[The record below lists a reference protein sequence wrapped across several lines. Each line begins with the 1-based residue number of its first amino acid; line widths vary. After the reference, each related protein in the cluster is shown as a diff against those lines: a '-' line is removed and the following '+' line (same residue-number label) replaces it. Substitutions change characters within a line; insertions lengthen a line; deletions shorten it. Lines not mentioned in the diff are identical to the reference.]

1 MPVKID
7 YKKELEAAA
16 KGMILIHDPRLLIK
30 LIVRSI
36 VQKVRIEHAGMVL
49 YDPVKDSYVLAI
61 SKGDPGSRIPEGF
74 VRFDKKNPINK
85 LFVEKEYKY
94 LVENRNALVS
104 EDINK
109 LIWQESVISNGN
121 GTKQLLHDVSTQ
133 MPKLNA
139 VACVPAYHQHMLLAI
154 LLLGQK
160 HDGGRFEQEELD
172 FFSALASD
180 VAIAI
185 RNAQLFDDLKR
196 EAERNRNLFIQTTIA
211 LGSAIEAKDA
221 YTHGHTER
229 VTKYALAIA
238 RQMEA
243 SGIYAFPPKF
253 FENLYIAGLLHDIGK
268 IGVSEAILC
277 KQDKLTEEEY
287 EIMKTHTSRGAEIL
301 SSLTGFEEVINGV
314 KYHHERYD
322 GKGYPDGLT
331 GENIPMIAAII
342 AVADTFDAITT
353 DRSYRKGL
361 SKEVAIGEVQKFS
374 MKQFNPKPVQAL
386 FELYNKGEL
395 DRKSTRLNS
404 SH

>member
-1 MPVKID
+1 MSIKID

-36 VQKVRIEHAGMVL
+36 VQNVRIQHAGMIL
-49 YDPVKDSYVLAI
+49 YDPVKDNYVLSI
-61 SKGDPGSRIPEGF
+61 SRGEHGTRIPEGF
-74 VRFDKKNPINK
+74 VRFDRNHPIIK
-85 LFVEKEYKY
+85 LFIEKEYKY
-94 LVENRNALVS
+94 LVGNRNAILA

-109 LIWQESVISNGN
+109 MIWKESVISNGN
-121 GTKQLLHDVSTQ
+121 GSKKLLHDVSHQ

-154 LLLGQK
+154 LLLGEK
-160 HDGGRFEQEELD
+160 YDKTRFDQEELD

-180 VAIAI
+180 VAMAI
-185 RNAQLFDDLKR
+185 RNAELFEDLKR

-243 SGIYAFPPKF
+243 NGTGDFPPKF

-268 IGVSEAILC
+268 IGVPESILC
-277 KQDKLTEEEY
+277 KQDKLTPQEY
-287 EIMKTHTSRGAEIL
+287 EIMKTHTTRGAEIL
-301 SSLTGFEEVINGV
+301 SPLTGFEECINGV

-322 GKGYPDGLT
+322 GAGYPDGLK
-331 GENIPMIAAII
+331 GESIPMVAAII

-361 SKEVAIGEVQKFS
+361 SKEIALAEIQKYS
-374 MKQFNPKPVQAL
+374 GKQFNPRPVRAIV
-386 FELYNKGEL
+386 ELYHKGEL
-395 DRKSTRLNS
+395 
-404 SH
+404 

>member
-1 MPVKID
+1 MSIKID

-16 KGMILIHDPRLLIK
+16 KGMILIHDPRLLIR

-36 VQKVRIEHAGMVL
+36 VQKVRIQHAGMIL
-49 YDPVKDSYVLAI
+49 YDPVKDNYVLSI
-61 SKGDPGSRIPEGF
+61 SRGEQGARIPEGF
-74 VRFDKKNPINK
+74 VRFDRNHPIIK
-85 LFVEKEYKY
+85 LFIEKEYKY
-94 LVENRNALVS
+94 LVGNRNAILA

-109 LIWQESVISNGN
+109 MIWKESVISNGN
-121 GTKQLLHDVSTQ
+121 GSKKLLHDVSHQ

-154 LLLGQK
+154 LLLGEK
-160 HDGGRFEQEELD
+160 YDKTRFDQEELD

-180 VAIAI
+180 VAMAI
-185 RNAQLFDDLKR
+185 RNAELFEDLKK
-196 EAERNRNLFIQTTIA
+196 EADRNRNLFIQTTIA

-229 VTKYALAIA
+229 VTKYALAVA

-243 SGIYAFPPKF
+243 NGTADFPPKF

-268 IGVSEAILC
+268 IGVPESILC
-277 KQDKLTEEEY
+277 KQDKLTPQEY
-287 EIMKTHTSRGAEIL
+287 EIMKTHTTRGAEIL
-301 SSLTGFEEVINGV
+301 SPLTGFEECINGV

-322 GKGYPDGLT
+322 GAGYPDGLK
-331 GENIPMIAAII
+331 GEAIPMIAAII

-361 SKEVAIGEVQKFS
+361 SKEIAIAEIQKYS
-374 MKQFNPKPVQAL
+374 GKQFNPRPVQAL
-386 FELYNKGEL
+386 VELYHKGEL
-395 DRKSTRLNS
+395 
-404 SH
+404 

>member
-1 MPVKID
+1 MSVKID
-7 YKKELEAAA
+7 YKKELESAA
-16 KGMILIHDPRLLIK
+16 KGMILIHDPRLLMK

-36 VQKVRIEHAGMVL
+36 VQKVQIEHAGMIL
-49 YDPVKDSYVLAI
+49 YDPIKDSYVLSI
-61 SKGDPGSRIPEGF
+61 SRGDRGSRIPEGF
-74 VRFDKKNPINK
+74 VRFDKKNPIIK
-85 LFVEKEYKY
+85 LFIEKEYKY
-94 LVENRNALVS
+94 LVENRNALVT
-104 EDINK
+104 DDLNK
-109 LIWQESVISNGN
+109 LIWKESVISNGN
-121 GTKQLLHDVSTQ
+121 GTKQLLQDVSLQ

-160 HDGGRFEQEELD
+160 HDGNRFEQEELD

-180 VAIAI
+180 VAMAI

-229 VTKYALAIA
+229 VTKYALAVA

-243 SGIYAFPPKF
+243 SNIYEFPPKF

-287 EIMKTHTSRGAEIL
+287 EIMKSHTTRGAEIL
-301 SSLTGFEEVINGV
+301 SPLTGFDEVINGV

-322 GKGYPDGLT
+322 GKGYPDGLK
-331 GENIPMIAAII
+331 GEGIPMIAAII

-361 SKEVAIGEVQKFS
+361 SKEVAMEEIQKFS
-374 MKQFNPKPVQAL
+374 SKQFNPKPVQAL
-386 FELYNKGEL
+386 VELYNKGEL
-395 DRKSTRLNS
+395 
-404 SH
+404 

>member
-1 MPVKID
+1 MMTVKID

-36 VQKVRIEHAGMVL
+36 VQKVRIQHAGMIL
-49 YDPVKDSYVLAI
+49 YDPVKDCYVLSI
-61 SKGDPGSRIPEGF
+61 SRGDLGSKIPEGF
-74 VRFDKKNPINK
+74 VRFDKKHPIIK
-85 LFVEKEYKY
+85 LFIEKEYKY
-94 LVENRNALVS
+94 LVENRNALVC
-104 EDINK
+104 DDLNH
-109 LIWQESVISNGN
+109 LIWKESVISNGN
-121 GTKQLLHDVSTQ
+121 GSKQLLHEVSVQ

-154 LLLGQK
+154 LLLGAK
-160 HDGGRFEQEELD
+160 HDNGRFDQEELD

-180 VAIAI
+180 VAMAI

-229 VTKYALAIA
+229 VTKYALAVA

-243 SGIYAFPPKF
+243 SHLYEFPPKF

-287 EIMKTHTSRGAEIL
+287 EIMKTHTTRGAEIL
-301 SSLTGFEEVINGV
+301 SALTGFEEVINGV

-322 GKGYPDGLT
+322 GKGYPDGLV

-361 SKEVAIGEVQKFS
+361 SKEIAIAEIQKFS
-374 MKQFNPKPVQAL
+374 MKQFHPKPVQAL
-386 FELYNKGEL
+386 VELYHKGEL
-395 DRKSTRLNS
+395 
-404 SH
+404 